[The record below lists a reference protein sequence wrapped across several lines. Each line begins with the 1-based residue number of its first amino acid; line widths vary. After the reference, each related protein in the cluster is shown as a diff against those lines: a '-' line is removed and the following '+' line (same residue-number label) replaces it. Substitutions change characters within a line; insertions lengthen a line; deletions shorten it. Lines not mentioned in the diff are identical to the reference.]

1 MKQKSN
7 NHKKIIM
14 VLVLLASIL
23 LLTPIVFA
31 KYQSLDILNNKT
43 EIAKPIFEVQGTESS
58 KISAIQ
64 NKGYYDF
71 TIKNFNDTGISEIGF
86 LYTIE
91 IIADVDE
98 SIQFELYKE
107 DEKIELQ
114 DLKTKPL
121 SIQANQEIEQ
131 NYKLIVTYDS
141 SLGEKGKDIL
151 QEVQIKVHSE
161 QMRTGS

>member
-98 SIQFELYKE
+98 SVQFELYKE

-114 DLKTKPL
+114 DLKTKLL

>member
-43 EIAKPIFEVQGTESS
+43 EIAKLIFELQGTESS